1 MKKIASCSYIPL
13 KTLEQNLKADAKNK
27 NGEVLQIN
35 MDGAMGTELVP
46 GKLKNIFTHDLCGCS
61 SSFILARCKNGNP
74 FAIMTHFP
82 PDYAMVHR
90 QEISRLLRQNERFID
105 TSKAVTF
112 LFLAP
117 EQFINKT
124 SANKILTNAYDSGD
138 DKLFNEIH
146 KNLSNFFKDKINVK
160 PLFYNS
166 KGDSRVFIVNIPSQ
180 KGEKITY
187 KAVGNNRGTAG
198 IM

>member
-1 MKKIASCSYIPL
+1 MKKIVSYSYIPL
-13 KTLEQNLKADAKNK
+13 KILEQNLKSDAKNK
-27 NGEVLQIN
+27 NGEVIQIN
-35 MDGAMGTELVP
+35 MDGAIGKELVP

-82 PDYAMVHR
+82 PDYASVHR

-117 EQFINKT
+117 EQSINKI
-124 SANKILTNAYDSGD
+124 STNTYDSGD

-146 KNLSNFFKDKINVK
+146 KTLSNFFKDKINVK

-166 KGDSRVFIVNIPSQ
+166 KGDSRVFIVNLPSQ

-187 KAVGNNRGTAG
+187 KAVGNNRGTVG

>member
-1 MKKIASCSYIPL
+1 MKKITSSPYIPL
-13 KTLEQNLKADAKNK
+13 KTLEQNLKSDAKNK

-35 MDGAMGTELVP
+35 MDGATGTELVP

-90 QEISRLLRQNERFID
+90 QEISRILKQNERFID
-105 TSKAVTF
+105 TSKAITF

-117 EQFINKT
+117 EQSVT
-124 SANKILTNAYDSGD
+124 KISTNAYDAGN

-166 KGDSRVFIVNIPSQ
+166 KGDSRVFIINIPSQ

-187 KAVGNNRGTAG
+187 KAVGNNRGTVG